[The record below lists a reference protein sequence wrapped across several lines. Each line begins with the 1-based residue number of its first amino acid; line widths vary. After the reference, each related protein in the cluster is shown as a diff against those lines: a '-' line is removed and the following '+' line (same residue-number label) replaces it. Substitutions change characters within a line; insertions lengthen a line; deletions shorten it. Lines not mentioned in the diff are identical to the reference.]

1 MDVQDVYLV
10 AVPIW
15 IAIPVLA
22 IVLVGGWKLAKL
34 LYAALSN

>member
-1 MDVQDVYLV
+1 MDSQGVYMV

-15 IAIPVLA
+15 IAIPVLV
-22 IVLVGGWKLAKL
+22 IVVVGGWKLVKL